1 MTAGLNLAR
10 ASWAAAS
17 SEGSESS
24 SVRSSRQAASREIGV
39 APAFANSAAV
49 ADSACEK
56 KVAMSLYFE
65 TCPLRTRRKSRPAL
79 ATIILAVGLAIILA
93 KIIADPANPC
103 LSSFRKN
110 IRLLNT
116 HRTDHDSAPATYR
129 QSGEHFNT

>member
-1 MTAGLNLAR
+1 
-10 ASWAAAS
+10 
-17 SEGSESS
+17 
-24 SVRSSRQAASREIGV
+24 
-39 APAFANSAAV
+39 
-49 ADSACEK
+49 
-56 KVAMSLYFE
+56 MSLYFE
-65 TCPLRTRRKSRPAL
+65 TCPLRTRRKYRPAL